1 MPVWMLRRD
10 PDVLVLPELLRSK
23 LCRVFDVAH
32 IRAQRPADFIQPFGV
47 GAFLISDHDHLIR
60 YTGKQTS
67 LRLALIRRFT
77 YCIKNFEVCTPF
89 L

>member
-23 LCRVFDVAH
+23 LCRVFDVRAH
-32 IRAQRPADFIQPFGV
+32 PEHSDRLISYSRFGV
-47 GAFLISDHDHLIR
+47 DVFSISDHDHLIR

-77 YCIKNFEVCTPF
+77 YVSKI
-89 L
+89 